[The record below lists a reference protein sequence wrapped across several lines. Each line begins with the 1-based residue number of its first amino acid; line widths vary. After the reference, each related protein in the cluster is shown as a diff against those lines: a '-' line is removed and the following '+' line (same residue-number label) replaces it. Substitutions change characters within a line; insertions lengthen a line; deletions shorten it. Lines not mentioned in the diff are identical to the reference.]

1 MHNRSPVPRFLS
13 LSLLFSV
20 FCSQMSMKVKN
31 DGEAVLQV
39 SRLAMSR
46 YTRPAS
52 PWGKAAARWLRAKL
66 SFNDILRGADVI
78 ICGDLDDPRKHR
90 IKSEGGSLKMDR
102 NRQPGTAD

>member
-1 MHNRSPVPRFLS
+1 
-13 LSLLFSV
+13 
-20 FCSQMSMKVKN
+20 
-31 DGEAVLQV
+31 V
-39 SRLAMSR
+39 SRPAMSR